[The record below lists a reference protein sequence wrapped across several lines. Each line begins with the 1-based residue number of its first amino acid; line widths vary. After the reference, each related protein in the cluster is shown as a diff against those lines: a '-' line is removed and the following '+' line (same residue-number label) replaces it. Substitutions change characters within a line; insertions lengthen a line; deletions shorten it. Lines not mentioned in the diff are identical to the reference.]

1 MELTEKLSELMNFD
15 YEFSS
20 PKSGKYGKRL
30 PNGKWDGLVGDL
42 ARGVSKSLFS
52 LSIQNHFRCCF
63 NLQETEIAIGAL
75 TMTSERE
82 EIIDFV
88 SPYFHQTGIS
98 ISSFNKNFFLF
109 FFLNFPE
116 FSFSFLL
123 LKFQ

>member
-52 LSIQNHFRCCF
+52 LSLSLYSKSFPVLFQFTGNGNRYRCSYYDVRKRRNH
-63 NLQETEIAIGAL
+63 
-75 TMTSERE
+75 
-82 EIIDFV
+82 
-88 SPYFHQTGIS
+88 
-98 ISSFNKNFFLF
+98 
-109 FFLNFPE
+109 
-116 FSFSFLL
+116 
-123 LKFQ
+123 